1 MKKEIKPII
10 KKLDSIEEVLNGIWR
25 DVDELEPKS
34 IEQERKQVKT
44 IEFIEELLSQAQE
57 SALEIRMIWSE

>member
-57 SALEIRMIWSE
+57 AAIEIRMIWST